1 MYGYPR
7 ETQVNHGR
15 SRMLKKMVGE
25 DKPLSIDSKVDLARL
40 PPCRDSLLP
49 HVQRVNHR
57 LSCYKKAHVPI
68 FERPKPYEDDQG
80 WVRREINIIE
90 SLWTKGSILPQSVV
104 DLLDTCKNREEAD
117 HDDVIDL
124 EESSD
129 YETDD
134 DEMED

>member
-7 ETQVNHGR
+7 ETQINHVR

-49 HVQRVNHR
+49 HVQRVSHR

-80 WVRREINIIE
+80 WVRRETNIIE
-90 SLWTKGSILPQSVV
+90 PLWTKGSILPQSVV
-104 DLLDTCKNREEAD
+104 DLLDTCKNDEEAD

-134 DEMED
+134 DEMKD